1 MRAVTVKVLVPALTV
16 SRFLGATPVEMP
28 SSVITS
34 SPLRPRVDAAGSGCG
49 VVDPPAD
56 SGEALGSGHSPDL
69 VRRRKAVG
77 HIRTIAAPCHAH
89 GVHPRAAVL
98 ADVAARVAALP
109 NDAPR
114 LVGIDGV
121 DGVGKTVFADELAHV
136 LRGHGIRVV
145 QVSIDGF
152 HRPRIERYRRGR
164 ASAEGYFRDS
174 FDIDALLEVVIAPL
188 RPGGSGT
195 VRTAVFDYRM
205 DSPVPGELVP
215 VAAGDVILLDGVFLH
230 QDALAD
236 VWDLSVL
243 LRAPLAVAIAR
254 MAERDGMPMDD
265 RIMQRYRE
273 GQRMYLAECS
283 PEQRASLVIDHT
295 DVTAPRV
302 VDVEIAG
309 G

>member
-1 MRAVTVKVLVPALTV
+1 M
-16 SRFLGATPVEMP
+16 
-28 SSVITS
+28 
-34 SPLRPRVDAAGSGCG
+34 
-49 VVDPPAD
+49 
-56 SGEALGSGHSPDL
+56 
-69 VRRRKAVG
+69 
-77 HIRTIAAPCHAH
+77 
-89 GVHPRAAVL
+89 HPRAAVL

-109 NDAPR
+109 DDAPR

-121 DGVGKTVFADELAHV
+121 DGVGKTVFADEFAYV
-136 LRGHGIRVV
+136 LRGHGLRVV
-145 QVSIDGF
+145 RVSIDGF

-174 FDIDALLEVVIAPL
+174 LDIDALLEVVIAPL
-188 RPGGSGT
+188 KPGGSGT
-195 VRTAVFDYRM
+195 VRTAVFDCRV
-205 DSPVPGELVP
+205 DGPVPGELVP
-215 VAAGDVILLDGVFLH
+215 VAAGDVVLLDGVFLH
-230 QDALAD
+230 QDALAG

-283 PEQRASLVIDHT
+283 PEQRASIVIDHT
-295 DVTAPRV
+295 DVTAPWV
-302 VDVEIAG
+302 VGAEAVG

>member
-1 MRAVTVKVLVPALTV
+1 M
-16 SRFLGATPVEMP
+16 
-28 SSVITS
+28 
-34 SPLRPRVDAAGSGCG
+34 
-49 VVDPPAD
+49 
-56 SGEALGSGHSPDL
+56 
-69 VRRRKAVG
+69 
-77 HIRTIAAPCHAH
+77 
-89 GVHPRAAVL
+89 HPRAAVL

-109 NDAPR
+109 DDAPR

-121 DGVGKTVFADELAHV
+121 DGAGKTVFADELAHV
-136 LRGHGIRVV
+136 LRGRGTRVV
-145 QVSIDGF
+145 RVSIDGF
-152 HRPRIERYRRGR
+152 HRPRVERYRRGR

-188 RPGGSGT
+188 KPGCSGT

-215 VAAGDVILLDGVFLH
+215 VAAGDVVLLDGVFLH

-265 RIMQRYRE
+265 RIMRRYRE

-283 PEQRASLVIDHT
+283 PERRASIVIDHT

-302 VDVEIAG
+302 VGAEAVG

>member
-1 MRAVTVKVLVPALTV
+1 
-16 SRFLGATPVEMP
+16 
-28 SSVITS
+28 
-34 SPLRPRVDAAGSGCG
+34 
-49 VVDPPAD
+49 
-56 SGEALGSGHSPDL
+56 
-69 VRRRKAVG
+69 
-77 HIRTIAAPCHAH
+77 
-89 GVHPRAAVL
+89 VHPRAAVL

-188 RPGGSGT
+188 TPGGSGT

-215 VAAGDVILLDGVFLH
+215 VAAGDVVLLDGVFLH

-302 VDVEIAG
+302 VDVETVG

>member
-1 MRAVTVKVLVPALTV
+1 M
-16 SRFLGATPVEMP
+16 
-28 SSVITS
+28 
-34 SPLRPRVDAAGSGCG
+34 
-49 VVDPPAD
+49 
-56 SGEALGSGHSPDL
+56 
-69 VRRRKAVG
+69 
-77 HIRTIAAPCHAH
+77 
-89 GVHPRAAVL
+89 HPRAAVL

-109 NDAPR
+109 DDAPR

-121 DGVGKTVFADELAHV
+121 DGAGKTVFADELA
-136 LRGHGIRVV
+136 LILGGQGFRVV
-145 QVSIDGF
+145 RVSIDGF
-152 HRPRIERYRRGR
+152 HRPRVERHRRGR

-215 VAAGDVILLDGVFLH
+215 VAAGDVVLLDGVFLH

-283 PEQRASLVIDHT
+283 PEQRASIVIDQT

-302 VDVEIAG
+302 VDVEAVG